1 MIKQLLRR
9 LGITKAPD
17 TQQAKRPRILPPGHQ
32 KAVEENLRR
41 KGLRIERRNSHIPVW
56 SAGQFDREVAASE
69 TAHLRRF
76 DDKIRRV
83 IIEKNDESLR

>member
-9 LGITKAPD
+9 LGITKVPD
-17 TQQAKRPRILPPGHQ
+17 TQQAKRPRMVPPGHQ
-32 KAVEENLRR
+32 KAVEENLDRM
-41 KGLRIERRNSHIPVW
+41 GLRVERRNSHIPVW

-76 DDKIRRV
+76 DDKVRRV
-83 IIEKNDESLR
+83 VIESNADSLR